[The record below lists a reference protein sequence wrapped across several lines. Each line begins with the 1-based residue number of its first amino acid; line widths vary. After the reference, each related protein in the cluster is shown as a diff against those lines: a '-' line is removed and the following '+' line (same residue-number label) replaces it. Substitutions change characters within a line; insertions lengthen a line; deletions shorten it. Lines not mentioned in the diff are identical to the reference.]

1 LSSHMYTDST
11 PGIMFTHAASLDST
25 RVLEIEYAIFFDGTV
40 T

>member
-1 LSSHMYTDST
+1 MSSQVYTLST

-25 RVLEIEYAIFFDGTV
+25 RVLEIEYASFFDGTV